1 MRKRGKSS
9 IIEML
14 PVTNMIAGKAGVK
27 RFEDYEVSS
36 LLFVLM
42 MIFFLQKFISV
53 KDSEES
59 L

>member
-1 MRKRGKSS
+1 MSS
-9 IIEML
+9 
-14 PVTNMIAGKAGVK
+14 VTNMIAGKAGVK